1 MSAEAAAG
9 AGAYL
14 HGYSRAEQERLVAQ
28 AEYFRTS
35 LIPRGLDYRSGER
48 VLEIGCGAGAVLGV
62 LARAFPGV
70 RLAGLDREEA
80 QIEYAR
86 EHLRR
91 LGVPE
96 AELAVGDAAEL
107 PWPDASFD
115 HVFAMWFLEHLR
127 DPGPILAEARRV
139 LRTGGSIALTETD
152 YELVAVHPSSPDVEA
167 LFHAQHE
174 HFALHGQ
181 PHAGR
186 EQGAWLAAYGFT
198 GVTNEIAGFHFFRGS
213 AEDTERL
220 RAHALYN
227 VGFLEPA
234 VEPMAR
240 ALGAD
245 ERVLRRGIE
254 HLRRL
259 AEQPRAAMTQIVFR
273 ARGHRPGT

>member
-1 MSAEAAAG
+1 MSAEAAG
-9 AGAYL
+9 ERAYL

-35 LIPRGLDYRSGER
+35 LIPRGLDYRPLER

-62 LARAFPGV
+62 LARTFPGV
-70 RLAGLDREEA
+70 RLAGLDRERA
-80 QIEYAR
+80 QIDYAR

-91 LGVPE
+91 MDVA

-127 DPGPILAEARRV
+127 EPAPILAEARRV
-139 LRTGGSIALTETD
+139 LRPGGSIALTETD

-167 LFHAQHE
+167 LFRAQHE
-174 HFALHGQ
+174 HFARHGQ

-186 EQGAWLAAYGFT
+186 ELGAWLAASGFT
-198 GVTNEIAGFHFFRGS
+198 AVTNEIAGFHFFTGS
-213 AEDTERL
+213 EEDTERL
-220 RAHALYN
+220 RAHAFYN

-234 VEPMAR
+234 VAPMVR
-240 ALGAD
+240 TLGAD

-254 HLRRL
+254 HLRGL
-259 AEQPRAAMTQIVFR
+259 ADQPGAAMTQIVFR
-273 ARGHRPGT
+273 ARGRRPSA